1 MRGSPVFV
9 PILRCLPSRVAFLG
23 AMRDFL
29 LSRAL
34 LPLIPP
40 TPFSHKG
47 RRGLLG
53 ILMAETKDGTQGP
66 KKPAPVRDAARTPTT
81 AHTLGARAS
90 RSRRVSEGTL
100 LALPRRRT
108 PWERGRPAR
117 VASPRARCSHS
128 HDGAHPGSAGV
139 PPEWSSRGDTARA
152 PATGDTAAYGQDD
165 RAPRRCSDAH
175 RSREQGTFQNDY
187 ASPRQECSLS
197 IKIRYRRKSDRKPP
211 LASGCR
217 R

>member
-66 KKPAPVRDAARTPTT
+66 KKPTPVRDAARTPTT
-81 AHTLGARAS
+81 GHTLGARAS
-90 RSRRVSEGTL
+90 RLRGAAGGTL
-100 LALPRRRT
+100 PALLRRGIPLHTVRMTAHPGGAATLTVPESKEHSRT
-108 PWERGRPAR
+108 TMHRPGRNAACRSRFGIGGRVTGSHRWLPAVGDR
-117 VASPRARCSHS
+117 VTRSHQSPRA
-128 HDGAHPGSAGV
+128 V
-139 PPEWSSRGDTARA
+139 
-152 PATGDTAAYGQDD
+152 
-165 RAPRRCSDAH
+165 
-175 RSREQGTFQNDY
+175 
-187 ASPRQECSLS
+187 
-197 IKIRYRRKSDRKPP
+197 
-211 LASGCR
+211 SGR
-217 R
+217 